1 MISTD
6 RVRLIL
12 FLEGE
17 SYMTASMSF
26 TLFRPATT
34 FSVAV

>member
-6 RVRLIL
+6 RVRLIR

-17 SYMTASMSF
+17 SYMTATISF
-26 TLFRPATT
+26 TLFQPVTAFT
-34 FSVAV
+34 VAV